1 MTDPKI
7 TKAIKKLASGYS
19 VSEVTEDFA
28 VEDGEFHVVKKRR
41 TKKEI
46 PPRYESDHVPFGE
59 RGSIGQERGG
69 IGKRKRDVGES
80 FEGGGKQWM
89 RRKRKDLRKIF

>member
-28 VEDGEFHVVKKRR
+28 VEDGEFRVVKKRR

-46 PPRYESDHVPFGE
+46 PPDMKAIMFLLENEDLSGKSEEELE
-59 RGSIGQERGG
+59 REKEMLENLLKEAENNG
-69 IGKRKRDVGES
+69 
-80 FEGGGKQWM
+80 
-89 RRKRKDLRKIF
+89 

>member
-46 PPRYESDHVPFGE
+46 PPDMKAIMFLLENEDLSGKSEEELE
-59 RGSIGQERGG
+59 REREMLENLLKEAENNG
-69 IGKRKRDVGES
+69 
-80 FEGGGKQWM
+80 
-89 RRKRKDLRKIF
+89 